1 MKIASAEDDATDE
14 ILKFVAN
21 GGAIPVTYVTTA
33 FGVKVALS
41 AGRWR
46 ISLTDLYMDHDMD
59 GSEFQQALGIIC
71 ARWPGGVY
79 ERVCTPKC
87 ARLTS

>member
-1 MKIASAEDDATDE
+1 MKIASAEDDATDK

-21 GGAIPVTYVTTA
+21 GGIIGVTHVKTP
-33 FGVKVALS
+33 FGVKAALS
-41 AGRWR
+41 ASHWR
-46 ISLTDLYMDHDMD
+46 ISLTDLYMDHDMN

-79 ERVCTPKC
+79 ERVCAPKC
-87 ARLTS
+87 TRLTS